1 MGGPLPEG
9 VERRVRWKGHLRL
22 SDSSLAMLASVYED
36 CRTLDACEALSVV
49 PTVYEDGSMGS
60 GAVGTPSGCVGEDC
74 PEPQPEAEGPY
85 VNGSRSSEW
94 LVPIDLSDPT
104 DPRVGDPIA
113 GGRPDE
119 FSEEFCRYGV
129 EPWLLGGGNMDVF
142 AYPSVEQLYD
152 ANGNTLLNEHG
163 HPIERH
169 YVQFFEASA
178 EALGFGN
185 TVSVLGHALLLGPAA
200 WAGDDEAEHS
210 VFTLSG
216 AYDETGADSD
226 PFEELLRLSIRDGG
240 AYVTERLA
248 LPRRAYDAVGR
259 GSRIVLLGAP
269 LDYCADGAQF
279 ELMLVD
285 ASAEE
290 LSLSEPLMLD
300 YDGWA
305 WHIADWAPQPEDK
318 DTLHLFGGPAQN
330 NGRAVVDV
338 SGDVP
343 EVVAYET
350 FEW

>member
-1 MGGPLPEG
+1 M
-9 VERRVRWKGHLRL
+9 
-22 SDSSLAMLASVYED
+22 
-36 CRTLDACEALSVV
+36 
-49 PTVYEDGSMGS
+49 
-60 GAVGTPSGCVGEDC
+60 
-74 PEPQPEAEGPY
+74 
-85 VNGSRSSEW
+85 N
-94 LVPIDLSDPT
+94 
-104 DPRVGDPIA
+104 
-113 GGRPDE
+113 
-119 FSEEFCRYGV
+119 
-129 EPWLLGGGNMDVF
+129 
-142 AYPSVEQLYD
+142 
-152 ANGNTLLNEHG
+152 
-163 HPIERH
+163 
-169 YVQFFEASA
+169 
-178 EALGFGN
+178 
-185 TVSVLGHALLLGPAA
+185 VLGKALLLGPAA
-200 WAGDDEAEHS
+200 WAGDDQAEHS

-216 AYDETGADSD
+216 AYDETGADID

-285 ASAEE
+285 ASADE

-305 WHIADWAPQPEDK
+305 WHLADWAPQPEDE

-330 NGRAVVDV
+330 TGRAVVDV